1 MRRKILRT
9 ISPILVSILCLVVF
23 QQAVLAGPPLICHP
37 FDIGNARSLAWAGA
51 QWRDVNKSYNIN
63 WLVEDTLGLLKPETP
78 VLVRMETLRR
88 ATVYAVWSMA
98 DYKVGYSVK
107 DASVAKEL
115 LSRLKDRIPESG
127 VKADKRTTAL
137 AMFDYGYLI
146 ESYKQAGDG
155 SQGPKISGGVD
166 GYALIVKAIALRGG
180 DPEMELAAALAT
192 FDKEHAT
199 ARLAHLQRAV
209 AGAKDGSLLAR
220 NLLTHFGD
228 KGKTLAE
235 LRANVGAGNN

>member
-1 MRRKILRT
+1 
-9 ISPILVSILCLVVF
+9 
-23 QQAVLAGPPLICHP
+23 
-37 FDIGNARSLAWAGA
+37 
-51 QWRDVNKSYNIN
+51 
-63 WLVEDTLGLLKPETP
+63 
-78 VLVRMETLRR
+78 
-88 ATVYAVWSMA
+88 
-98 DYKVGYSVK
+98 
-107 DASVAKEL
+107 
-115 LSRLKDRIPESG
+115 
-127 VKADKRTTAL
+127 
-137 AMFDYGYLI
+137 MFDYGYLI

-228 KGKTLAE
+228 KGRTLAE